1 VSATATLPAG
11 IRPGGRFDG
20 WAHQPAV
27 LVVCDVDGTLIGP
40 RHDATDEVVAAVAR
54 AQAAG
59 IRVGLA
65 TGRMRDAVLP
75 LIEQLGARG
84 PHIMHNG
91 AEIRDDDTLV
101 ASWSLTPE
109 QVDGLLELGRS
120 RDDTYAEIY
129 TDSGYVVSSL
139 DERARAHWDILGI
152 EPRGVISSAAELDGV
167 AVPKATLPAFDAAS
181 IPAIEAAV
189 RGLGLLASGAG
200 SPRVPSLYFINAT
213 HPEADKGRALAR
225 AAEHLGIGLDRTA
238 AIGDEVNDLSMLAV
252 AGSAIAMGQ
261 AGATIQEAAHLVV
274 PEVDA
279 HGVAV
284 ALDALVA
291 WTDDHR

>member
-1 VSATATLPAG
+1 MSAAATLPAG

-27 LVVCDVDGTLIGP
+27 YVVCDVDGTLVGP
-40 RHDATDEVVAAVAR
+40 RHDATDEVVAAVGR

-59 IRVGLA
+59 IRVGVA

-84 PHIMHNG
+84 PHVLHNG
-91 AEIRDDDTLV
+91 AEVRDDGRLV

-120 RDDTYAEIY
+120 RDDTYVEVY
-129 TDSGYVVSSL
+129 TETGYVVSAM
-139 DERARAHWDILGI
+139 DDRARVHWDILGI
-152 EPRGVISSAAELDGV
+152 EPRGVIGTAADLDGV
-167 AVPKATLPAFDAAS
+167 AVPKATLPAFDPET
-181 IPAIEAAV
+181 IPVIEAAV
-189 RGLGLLASGAG
+189 RELGLLAGGAG
-200 SPRVPSLYFINAT
+200 SPRTPGLFYINAT

-225 AAEHLGIGLDRTA
+225 AAAHLGIGMDRTA

-261 AGATIQEAAHLVV
+261 AAATIREAAHLVV

-284 ALDALVA
+284 ALDALVT
-291 WTDDHR
+291 WTQG

>member
-1 VSATATLPAG
+1 VSAATTLPAG

-20 WAHQPAV
+20 WTHRPAV
-27 LVVCDVDGTLIGP
+27 YVVCDVDGTLVGP
-40 RHDATDEVVAAVAR
+40 HHDAADEVVAAVGR
-54 AQAAG
+54 AQATG
-59 IRVGLA
+59 IRVGVA

-84 PHIMHNG
+84 PHVLHNG
-91 AEIRDDDTLV
+91 AEVRDDDRLV

-120 RDDTYAEIY
+120 RDDTYVEVY
-129 TDSGYVVSSL
+129 TETGYVVSAM
-139 DERARAHWDILGI
+139 DARARVHWDILGI
-152 EPRGVISSAAELDGV
+152 EPRGVIGSAADLGGA
-167 AVPKATLPAFDAAS
+167 AVPKATLPAFDAAT
-181 IPAIEAAV
+181 IPDIEAAV
-189 RGLGLLASGAG
+189 RELGLLAGGAG
-200 SPRVPSLYFINAT
+200 SPRTPGLFYINAT

-225 AAEHLGIGLDRTA
+225 AAEHLGIGMERTA

-261 AGATIQEAAHLVV
+261 AAASIQEAAHLVV

-291 WTDDHR
+291 WTRG